1 MQKQL
6 SIPKTRGEKVWDT
19 IGIGSYLATVIFLI
33 IIWRQLPEQVP
44 LHMGLTGHVDDWAA
58 KESLLLLPAIS
69 IPMFTLLHLLGK
81 NAHVH
86 NYPARLNEKNAASF
100 YLNSRKMVNKIKNI
114 MILIFCFI
122 EVEFTLI
129 ALGRINDGHA
139 WLMIIMVLAVFYP
152 IVEGLMKQRKIK

>member
-81 NAHVH
+81 
-86 NYPARLNEKNAASF
+86 YPHIHSYPKRLNEENAAAF
-100 YLNSRKMVNKIKNI
+100 FLQSRKMLNKMKNI
-114 MILIFCFI
+114 TLVLFSFI
-122 EVEFTLI
+122 DVEFSMI
-129 ALGRINDGHA
+129 ALGWIDDGRA
-139 WLMIIMVLAVFYP
+139 WTMIIILLAVFYP